1 MIVIQMNVRGEWNRI
16 DESEN
21 VMELYIGGY
30 SQGKYNYVLTIRK
43 IAKER
48 IWNDFH
54 LWFRKRLQEGGNPEK
69 EAMAYFAEHPDCVV
83 ISDEVG
89 NGIVPIDA
97 FEREYRERLGRM
109 LVEIAAKAEH
119 VERVI
124 CGIGQKI
131 K

>member
-1 MIVIQMNVRGEWNRI
+1 
-16 DESEN
+16 
-21 VMELYIGGY
+21 MELYIGGY
-30 SQGKYNYVLTIRK
+30 KQGKYNYVLTKKNIK
-43 IAKER
+43 KEF

-54 LWFRKRLQEGGNPEK
+54 RWFRKRLQEGGNPER
-69 EAMAYFAEHPDCVV
+69 EAEAYLAEHPDCVV

-109 LVEIAAKAEH
+109 LVEIAAKAER

-124 CGIGQKI
+124 CGIGQRI